1 MKFEI
6 AETTTTGEQSM
17 TENTVTTALAETT
30 AAVTIDTKLAAWKV
44 TTAELKAIVESTK
57 GVTIAGHAEGPKK
70 GREAVH
76 NALMKVWRPRTA
88 IDAKEKELCD
98 EIKAVRTKDLGN
110 VETAANE
117 LRAILS
123 PREAALRADRDAY
136 DAEQERIKKE
146 AEDLRKAEE
155 AKASEERRKALQARV
170 DIVATL
176 GGQIDLVGL
185 QTATDEEFAAQV
197 TTLTTARDERDRL
210 AKIERD
216 AREAAEAAERE
227 RIAAQEK
234 QDEADRIERERV
246 AAEERAEQKR
256 IADANAAEA
265 ARLEKL
271 RQETEAV
278 ARKVQE
284 ERESAERAEQDR
296 KDAEAKKERDR
307 LQAEADANAETERLA
322 QEEADRIAEAARV
335 AALAP
340 DLDKL
345 RAWAAMARE
354 AIPALPTIADPELSS
369 RADAVAHDLLHRI
382 AIFLD
387 DLA

>member
-1 MKFEI
+1 MKIEI
-6 AETTTTGEQSM
+6 AGTTTTGEQSV
-17 TENTVTTALAETT
+17 TETTETT
-30 AAVTIDTKLAAWKV
+30 APATIEAQVAAWSA
-44 TTAELKAIVESTK
+44 TTADLVAAVKATEGITV
-57 GVTIAGHAEGPKK
+57 AGHAEGPKK
-70 GREAVH
+70 GRLAVH
-76 NALMKVWRPRTA
+76 GQLMVLQGHRTSIEKRRTELKRP
-88 IDAKEKELCD
+88 IL
-98 EIKAVRTKDLGN
+98 DLGKL
-110 VETAANE
+110 VDSEAAR
-117 LRAILS
+117 LTGIIA
-123 PREAALRADRDAY
+123 PREAELRADRDAY
-136 DAEQERIKKE
+136 DAEQERIQKE
-146 AEDLRKAEE
+146 AEALRKAEE

-197 TTLTTARDERDRL
+197 ATLTAARDERDRL
-210 AKIERD
+210 AKIEREQ
-216 AREAAEAAERE
+216 REAAEAAERE

-234 QDEADRIERERV
+234 KDEADRLERERV

-271 RQETEAV
+271 RQETEAA

-284 ERESAERAEQDR
+284 EREAAERAEQDR

-307 LQAEADANAETERLA
+307 LQAEADARAEAERLA
-322 QEEADRIAEAARV
+322 QEEADRIAEAARI

-345 RAWAAMARE
+345 RTWAAMARE
-354 AIPALPTIADPELSS
+354 AVPALPTIADPELSS
-369 RADAVAHDLLHRI
+369 RATDAAQDLLHRI

-387 DLA
+387 DLG